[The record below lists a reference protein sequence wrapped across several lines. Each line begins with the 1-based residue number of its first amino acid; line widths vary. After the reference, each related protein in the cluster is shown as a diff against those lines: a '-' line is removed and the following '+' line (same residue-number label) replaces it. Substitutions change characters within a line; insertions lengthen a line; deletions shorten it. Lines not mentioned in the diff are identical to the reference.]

1 MYIRS
6 QDRQELIN
14 FQNAYFSIQ
23 NNVMHV
29 KPFYGNAIRIAEY
42 DSQEICEQ
50 VLNEIE
56 GMLRQTNSS
65 NLIYRMP
72 TREDMAF
79 LSEKSQDNMI
89 V

>member
-6 QDRQELIN
+6 QDGQELIN
-14 FQNAYFSIQ
+14 FQNAYISIQ

-42 DSQEICEQ
+42 DSQETCEQ
-50 VLNEIE
+50 ILNEIE
-56 GMLRQTNSS
+56 GKLRQTNST
-65 NLIYRMP
+65 NLVYRMP
-72 TREDMAF
+72 TKEDMSF
-79 LSEKSQDNMI
+79 VSESSNVI

>member
-6 QDRQELIN
+6 QDGQELIN
-14 FQNAYFSIQ
+14 FQNAYISIQ

-42 DSQEICEQ
+42 DSQETCEQ
-50 VLNEIE
+50 ILNEIE
-56 GMLRQTNSS
+56 GKLQQTNSA
-65 NLIYRMP
+65 NLVYRMP
-72 TREDMAF
+72 TKEDMSF
-79 LSEKSQDNMI
+79 VSESSNVI

>member
-6 QDRQELIN
+6 QDGQELIN
-14 FQNAYFSIQ
+14 FQNAYISIQ

-42 DSQEICEQ
+42 NSRETCEQ
-50 VLNEIE
+50 ILNEIE
-56 GMLRQTNSS
+56 GKLRQTNSA
-65 NLIYRMP
+65 NLVYRMP
-72 TREDMAF
+72 TKEDMSF
-79 LSEKSQDNMI
+79 VSESSHMI

>member
-14 FQNAYFSIQ
+14 FQNAYISIQ

-42 DSQEICEQ
+42 DSQEI
-50 VLNEIE
+50 
-56 GMLRQTNSS
+56 
-65 NLIYRMP
+65 
-72 TREDMAF
+72 
-79 LSEKSQDNMI
+79 
-89 V
+89 

>member
-6 QDRQELIN
+6 QDGQELIN
-14 FQNAYFSIQ
+14 FQNAYISIQ

-42 DSQEICEQ
+42 DSQETCEQ
-50 VLNEIE
+50 ILNEIE
-56 GMLRQTNSS
+56 GMLRQTNFS

>member
-6 QDRQELIN
+6 QDGQELIN
-14 FQNAYFSIQ
+14 FQNAYISIQ

-42 DSQEICEQ
+42 DSQETCEQ
-50 VLNEIE
+50 ILNEIE
-56 GMLRQTNSS
+56 RKLQQTNSA
-65 NLIYRMP
+65 NLVYRMP
-72 TREDMAF
+72 TKEDMSF
-79 LSEKSQDNMI
+79 VSESSNVI